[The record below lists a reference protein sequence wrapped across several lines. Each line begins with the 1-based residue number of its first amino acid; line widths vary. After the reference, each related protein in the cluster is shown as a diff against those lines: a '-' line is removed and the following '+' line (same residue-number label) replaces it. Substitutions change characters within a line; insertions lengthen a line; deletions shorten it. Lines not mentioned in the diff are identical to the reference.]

1 MLNIHRILK
10 PFYMYCFKLLI
21 YSIVLIALSATFS
34 FGQNEDGLLAKKVP
48 SVDLKDIEGETIN
61 TGNLGNDG
69 KPIIISFWATW
80 CSPCKKELNT
90 INDMYIDWQDET
102 GVKLIAVSVDDERTK
117 NRVVPY
123 VDSKSWEYEILLD
136 TNGDFKRAMGVNNV
150 PHTFVIDGNGN
161 IVYSHNN
168 YAPGDE
174 YELYDKVLEL
184 VGAE

>member
-1 MLNIHRILK
+1 MKNLIL
-10 PFYMYCFKLLI
+10 FLSVFTLI
-21 YSIVLIALSATFS
+21 SVNQTSFS
-34 FGQNEDGLLAKKVP
+34 QEDKGLLEKEVP
-48 SVDLKDIEGETIN
+48 AVDLKNTTGETIN
-61 TGNLGNDG
+61 TGEFENDG

-90 INDMYIDWQDET
+90 INDLYIDWQDET

-123 VDSKSWEYEILLD
+123 VDSKSWEYDILLD
-136 TNGDFKRAMGVNNV
+136 PNGDFKRAMGVNNV
-150 PHTFVIDGNGN
+150 PHTFVIDGNGK

-174 YELYDKVLEL
+174 YELYDKILEL

>member
-1 MLNIHRILK
+1 MKALILL
-10 PFYMYCFKLLI
+10 FAI
-21 YSIVLIALSATFS
+21 TFFS
-34 FGQNEDGLLAKKVP
+34 TLAFTQEDKDNGLLEKTVP
-48 SVDLKDIEGETIN
+48 SVELKDLNGELVN
-61 TGNLGNDG
+61 TSEISNDG

-80 CSPCKKELNT
+80 CAPCKKELNT
-90 INDMYIDWQDET
+90 INDLYIDWQDET

-150 PHTFVIDGNGN
+150 PHTFVIDGNGK

-174 YELYDKVLEL
+174 YELYDKILEL

>member
-1 MLNIHRILK
+1 MKFFTL
-10 PFYMYCFKLLI
+10 FFT
-21 YSIVLIALSATFS
+21 SIFFSISVLS
-34 FGQNEDGLLAKKVP
+34 QDDDGLLEKTVP
-48 SVDLKDIEGETIN
+48 SVSLKDVNGESVN
-61 TGNLGNDG
+61 TSELSNDG

-80 CSPCKKELNT
+80 CAPCKKELNA
-90 INDMYIDWQDET
+90 INDLYIDWQDET
-102 GVKLIAVSVDDERTK
+102 GVKLVAVSVDDERTK

-123 VDSKSWEYEILLD
+123 VDSKSWEYEILMD
-136 TNGDFKRAMGVNNV
+136 PNGEFKRAMGVNNV

-174 YELYDKVLEL
+174 YELYDKILEL

>member
-1 MLNIHRILK
+1 MKSLILI
-10 PFYMYCFKLLI
+10 F
-21 YSIVLIALSATFS
+21 ALTYFSTFVIS
-34 FGQNEDGLLAKKVP
+34 QEDKNNGLLEKTIP
-48 SVDLKDIEGETIN
+48 SVELKDLNGELVN
-61 TGNLGNDG
+61 TSEISNDG

-80 CSPCKKELNT
+80 CAPCKKELNT
-90 INDMYIDWQDET
+90 INDMYIDWQEET

-136 TNGDFKRAMGVNNV
+136 SNGDFKRAMGVNNV
-150 PHTFVIDGNGN
+150 PHTFVIDGNGK

-184 VGAE
+184 VGEE

>member
-1 MLNIHRILK
+1 MKSLTLILV
-10 PFYMYCFKLLI
+10 
-21 YSIVLIALSATFS
+21 SILAVNHFS
-34 FGQNEDGLLAKKVP
+34 FSQDAKELFEKEVP
-48 SVDLKDIEGETIN
+48 SVDLKDLEGETIN
-61 TGNLGNDG
+61 TADLQNDG

-80 CSPCKKELNT
+80 CAPCKKELNT
-90 INDMYIDWQDET
+90 INDLYIDWQDET

-150 PHTFVIDGNGN
+150 PHTFVVDGNGK

-184 VGAE
+184 VGEE